1 MLGLAYEGY
10 QDDPEIYDGAPVG
23 LQIVARKHQEEKV
36 WAVAKIV
43 DAALKTMEAQD
54 Q

>member
-1 MLGLAYEGY
+1 MC

-23 LQIVARKHQEEKV
+23 LQIVARKWEEEKV

-43 DAALKTMEAQD
+43 DAVLKTRNAEAVQG
-54 Q
+54 